1 MANFETVIVETDLL
15 ILGGGMAA
23 CGAAVEAAYWAKQN
37 GLKVTLVDKAAV
49 DRSGAVAMGLSA
61 INQYVGLKDGTNT
74 LKDYVDYVRNDLMG
88 VTREDLVANI
98 ARHVDSTVH
107 LFEKWG
113 LPIWKDEKGKYVH
126 EGRWQLM
133 INGESYK
140 VIVAEAAKNALLQSG
155 VGQIFERVFIVGP
168 IMDGDRCAGAVGF
181 SVRENKF
188 YVFKAKATLVAMG
201 GAVHVFKPR
210 SSGEGMGRAW
220 YPPWNSGS
228 SAYFTIRAGAE
239 MTCQEVRFIPVRFK
253 DAYGPVGAWFLLF
266 KSRATN
272 SQGGDYM
279 VERRPELEK
288 WGPYGR
294 VKPVPANLRNYLGM
308 LDVMDGK
315 GPINMRTEE
324 AIQKI
329 ADTYKDDPKA
339 YKKKMK
345 ELESEA
351 WEDFLDMTIS
361 QAILWA
367 STNVQPEEQSSEI
380 AASEPYFIGS
390 HSGASGAWVS
400 GPEDLQ
406 TDETKAEY
414 FWGYTNMSTVK
425 GLFCAGDASG
435 ASSHKFSSGS
445 HAEGRIAAKS
455 AIKFIVENNAHAT
468 VDPAK
473 VESLKAEILKPLDTY
488 EQHKNATTDPEIN
501 PNYIKPRMF
510 MFRLQKIMDEYAGG
524 ISSPIHNQRGLAEQG
539 PGTAG
544 LAQGGLR
551 ETRRF
556 QLART
561 HALLGKHTPHVAGRS
576 ARPDH
581 ALPRRDSLARIL
593 LPRGQAGSRRR
604 EVACLRQLPGSIPR
618 RTPGRCEPGR
628 SCRSSRSPRSTN
640 CSEDSAA
647 RFGAG
652 DSRGREG
659 TSHPPVARM
668 KQGLS
673 KECPHCGQPMVR
685 WANPQWS

>member
-1 MANFETVIVETDLL
+1 MANFETVTVETDLL

-61 INQYVGLKDGTNT
+61 INQYVGLRDGANT
-74 LKDYVDYVRNDLMG
+74 VKDYVDYVRNDLMG

-113 LPIWKDEKGKYVH
+113 LPIWKDEAGNYVH

-140 VIVAEAAKNALLQSG
+140 VVVAEAAKNALLQDG
-155 VGQIFERVFIVGP
+155 AVGEIFERVFIVGP
-168 IMDGDRCAGAVGF
+168 LMDGDRCAGAVGF
-181 SVRENKF
+181 SVRDEKF

-228 SAYFTIRAGAE
+228 SAYFTIQAGAE

-266 KSRATN
+266 KSVATN
-272 SQGGDYM
+272 SQGGNYM
-279 VERRPELEK
+279 VERKPELEK
-288 WGPYGR
+288 WVPYGR
-294 VKPVPANLRNYLGM
+294 VKPIPANLRNYLGM
-308 LDVMDGK
+308 LDIMEGK
-315 GPINMRTEE
+315 GPIYMRTEQ
-324 AIQKI
+324 AIQAI
-329 ADTYKDDPKA
+329 ANTYKDDEKA

-367 STNVQPEEQSSEI
+367 ATNVQPEEKSSEI
-380 AASEPYFIGS
+380 AAAEPYFIGS

-406 TDETKAEY
+406 TPESKGQY
-414 FWGYTNMSTVK
+414 FWGYAHMATVK

-445 HAEGRIAAKS
+445 HAEGRVAAKS
-455 AIKFIVENNAHAT
+455 AIKFIVDNNSMPK
-468 VDPAK
+468 VDQAAIDA
-473 VESLKAEILKPLDTY
+473 VKARILKPLDVY
-488 EQHKNATTDPEIN
+488 EQNKGGSTDPEIN

-524 ISSPIHNQRGLAEQG
+524 ITAQFTTNESLLNRALELLAY
-539 PGTAG
+539 
-544 LAQGGLR
+544 LR
-551 ETRRF
+551 EDSDKLAASNLHELMRCWENVHRMWQAEAHVRTILFRQETRWPGYYFRADKPAMDEKDWLAFANCKYDPKSGNWEMLKRPILRIF
-556 QLART
+556 Q
-561 HALLGKHTPHVAGRS
+561 
-576 ARPDH
+576 
-581 ALPRRDSLARIL
+581 
-593 LPRGQAGSRRR
+593 
-604 EVACLRQLPGSIPR
+604 
-618 RTPGRCEPGR
+618 
-628 SCRSSRSPRSTN
+628 
-640 CSEDSAA
+640 
-647 RFGAG
+647 
-652 DSRGREG
+652 
-659 TSHPPVARM
+659 
-668 KQGLS
+668 
-673 KECPHCGQPMVR
+673 
-685 WANPQWS
+685 